1 MSDPERYAK
10 TLKRLNPIL
19 EPMVAEM
26 LHTEPDDAVGFMI
39 SFLKRRHNIPEDT
52 TEKEELL
59 RLRQELARLK
69 QKRNIGSASE
79 GSEEEEDE
87 GMIEAA
93 VVRRPSKQRNA
104 VSSEAFGKWNP
115 KEDFVP
121 RQIPKTAEQTA
132 HIIERLSQSFM
143 FASLDD
149 AERDIVVQ
157 AMEERIVTP
166 GTEVIMQGVDGTELF
181 VVDSG
186 TLSCYKV
193 IAGERKFLKN
203 YNTGDSFG
211 ELALL
216 YNAPRAASIVAD
228 TRCVLW
234 VLDRQCFNHIVKDSA
249 IRRRDRYEEFLRQVE
264 LLENMDPYERSQLAD
279 CFKACTFGPGEF
291 VIHEG
296 EWGDVFYI
304 VEEGSAIATKTL
316 TPGQPPATVKTY
328 HIGDYFGELAL
339 LRNEPRAANII
350 AQTQLK
356 CVQLDRHSFKRML
369 GPLEDILKRNAA
381 KYQTILTA

>member
-1 MSDPERYAK
+1 MTDSEKYAK

-19 EPMVAEM
+19 EPMVSEM
-26 LHTEPDDAVGFMI
+26 LHAEPEDAVGFMI
-39 SFLKRRHNIPEDT
+39 SHLKRKFAIPEDT
-52 TEKEELL
+52 SEKEELL

-87 GMIEAA
+87 AMPEAQ
-93 VVRRPSKQRNA
+93 VIRRPSKQRNA
-104 VSSEAFGKWNP
+104 VSSEAFGQWNR

-121 RQIPKTAEQTA
+121 RVIPKTNEQKA
-132 HIIERLSQSFM
+132 HIVDRLSQSFM
-143 FASLDD
+143 FASLDQ

-157 AMEERIVTP
+157 AMEERIVVQ
-166 GTEVIMQGVDGTELF
+166 GAEVIAQGADGNELF

-186 TLSCYKV
+186 TLSCFKK
-193 IAGERKFLKN
+193 IGGERKFLKN
-203 YNTGDSFG
+203 YNAGDSFG

-228 TRCVLW
+228 TNCVLW

-249 IRRRDRYEEFLRQVE
+249 IRRRDRYEEFLRKVE

-279 CFKACTFGPGEF
+279 CFKSCVFGPEEY
-291 VIHEG
+291 VIREG

-304 VEEGSAIATKTL
+304 IEEGTAIATKTL
-316 TPGQPPATVKTY
+316 ASGQAPSTVKRY
-328 HIGDYFGELAL
+328 GVGDYFGELAL
-339 LRNEPRAANII
+339 LKNEPRAANII